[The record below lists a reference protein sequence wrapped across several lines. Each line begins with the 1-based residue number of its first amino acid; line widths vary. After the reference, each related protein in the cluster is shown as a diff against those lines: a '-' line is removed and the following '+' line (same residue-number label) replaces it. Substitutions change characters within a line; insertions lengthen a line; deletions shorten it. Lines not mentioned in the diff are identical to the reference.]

1 MEELRSLNDLLDLQ
15 EVDSQIDRL
24 IEQRQS
30 LPALEAYR
38 RADAGLRSLVTERDA
53 AAELLK
59 ESLRSLDKTSGELEI
74 TKGKADTEE
83 MRLYAGGLSARDADY
98 LRREVE
104 MLRNQVSSMEEEALE
119 LMEAQDVAEAES
131 VRLAAA
137 VTDADAA
144 KAELEASIKA
154 EWGSIDAEIAV
165 KEARKADIVPMV
177 DEEILELYT
186 ELRISREGQQV
197 VGALS
202 DGVCGA
208 CHLKLSAAEEDEARR
223 EDPPRCIHCMA
234 ILVP

>member
-1 MEELRSLNDLLDLQ
+1 VEELRSLNDLLDLQ
-15 EVDSQIDRL
+15 QVDTQIDRL

-38 RADAGLRSLVTERDA
+38 RADAGLRSLIVERDT

-59 ESLRSLDKTSGELEI
+59 ETLRSLDKTSGELEI
-74 TKGKADTEE
+74 AKGKADTEE

-119 LMEAQDVAEAES
+119 LMEAQDAAEAES
-131 VRLAAA
+131 NRLATDFA
-137 VTDADAA
+137 DADAA
-144 KAELEASIKA
+144 KAELEGSIKA
-154 EWGSIDAEIAV
+154 EWGSIDAEIAA
-165 KEARKADIVPMV
+165 KEARKADIVPMI

>member
-131 VRLAAA
+131 ARLAAA

-144 KAELEASIKA
+144 KAKLEASIKA

>member
-1 MEELRSLNDLLDLQ
+1 MEKLRSLNDLLDLQ
-15 EVDSQIDRL
+15 QVDTQIDRL
-24 IEQRQS
+24 IEQRQN
-30 LPALEAYR
+30 LPALEEYR
-38 RADAGLRSLVTERDA
+38 TADATLRRLVTERDT

-59 ESLRSLDKTSGELEI
+59 ETQRSLDKTSGELEI
-74 TKGKADTEE
+74 TKAKADTEE
-83 MRLYAGGLSARDADY
+83 MRLYAGGMSARDADY

-119 LMEAQDVAEAES
+119 LMEALEVAEFES
-131 VRLAAA
+131 TRLATE
-137 VTDADAA
+137 VADAEAA
-144 KAELEASIKA
+144 KVGLEASIKA
-154 EWGSIDAEIAV
+154 EWGSIDAEIAA
-165 KEARKADIVPMV
+165 KEARKADIVPMI

-197 VGALS
+197 VGGLS

-223 EDPPRCIHCMA
+223 EDPPRCIHCRA

>member
-15 EVDSQIDRL
+15 QVDTQIDRL

-38 RADAGLRSLVTERDA
+38 RADAGLRSLIVERDT

-59 ESLRSLDKTSGELEI
+59 ETLRSLDKTSGELEI
-74 TKGKADTEE
+74 AKGKADTEE

-119 LMEAQDVAEAES
+119 LMEAQDAAEAES
-131 VRLAAA
+131 NRLATDFA
-137 VTDADAA
+137 DADAA
-144 KAELEASIKA
+144 KAELEGSIKA
-154 EWGSIDAEIAV
+154 EWGSIDAEIAA
-165 KEARKADIVPMV
+165 KEARKADIVPMI